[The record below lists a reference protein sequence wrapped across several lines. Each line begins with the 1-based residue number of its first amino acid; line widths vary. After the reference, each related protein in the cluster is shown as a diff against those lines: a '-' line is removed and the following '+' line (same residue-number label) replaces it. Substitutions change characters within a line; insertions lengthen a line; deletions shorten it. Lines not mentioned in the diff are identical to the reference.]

1 MLRPGPTMTLG
12 RGEMTTTTSTKR
24 PVGYWIV
31 AVFALVWNL
40 IGVAMGYMQ
49 ISMTPEQLAMLP
61 EAQRQVSE
69 ATPRWIDIAFAV
81 AVFAG
86 VLGGLGL
93 LLKKR
98 WAATMFLLSLVAL
111 LVQVIGAFTVTP
123 AWAAY
128 GPAGLVMPAVLLAI
142 ALFLLWYANKAKARG
157 WLS

>member
-1 MLRPGPTMTLG
+1 
-12 RGEMTTTTSTKR
+12 MTTTTGTKR

-31 AVFALVWNL
+31 AVFALVWSL
-40 IGVAMGYMQ
+40 IGVAMWYMQ
-49 ISMTPEQLAMLP
+49 VTMSSAQLAMMTEP
-61 EAQRQVSE
+61 QRQVYE
-69 ATPRWIDIAFAV
+69 GTPAWLNAAFAA

-93 LLKKR
+93 LLKQR
-98 WAATMFLLSLVAL
+98 WASTMFLLSLVAL
-111 LVQVIGAFTVTP
+111 LSQVIGAFVATP

-128 GPAGLVMPAVLLAI
+128 GPTGLVMPAVLVAI

>member
-1 MLRPGPTMTLG
+1 MTD
-12 RGEMTTTTSTKR
+12 TTGVKR
-24 PVGYWIV
+24 SVGYWII

-40 IGVAMGYMQ
+40 IGAAMWYVQ
-49 ISMTPEQLAMLP
+49 VNMTGEQLALMTEP
-61 EAQRQVSE
+61 QRQVYE
-69 ATPRWIDIAFAV
+69 GTPGWINIAFAV

-98 WAATMFLLSLVAL
+98 WAATMFVLSLVAL
-111 LVQVIGAFTVTP
+111 LVQMIGAFAVTP

-128 GPAGLVMPAVLLAI
+128 GPAGLVMPAVLVAI

>member
-1 MLRPGPTMTLG
+1 MTD
-12 RGEMTTTTSTKR
+12 TTAVKR
-24 PVGYWIV
+24 SVGYWIV
-31 AVFALVWNL
+31 AIFALVWNL
-40 IGVAMGYMQ
+40 IGVAMWYLQ

-61 EAQRQVSE
+61 EAQRQVDE
-69 ATPRWIDIAFAV
+69 ATPGWINLAFAV

-86 VLGGLGL
+86 VLGGSGL

-111 LVQVIGAFTVTP
+111 LVQVIGAFVATP

-128 GPAGLVMPAVLLAI
+128 GPVGLVMPVVLVAI
-142 ALFLLWYANKAKARG
+142 ALFLLWYANQAKARG

>member
-1 MLRPGPTMTLG
+1 
-12 RGEMTTTTSTKR
+12 MTTTTGTKR
-24 PVGYWIV
+24 SVGYWIV
-31 AVFALVWNL
+31 AILALVWNL
-40 IGVAMGYMQ
+40 IGVAMWYLQ
-49 ISMTPEQLAMLP
+49 VNMTAEQLAMLP
-61 EAQRQVSE
+61 EAQRQVYE
-69 ATPRWIDIAFAV
+69 GTPGWINIVFAA

-98 WAATMFLLSLVAL
+98 WASTMLLASLAAL
-111 LVQVIGAFTVTP
+111 LTQVIGAFVVTP

-128 GPAGLVMPAVLLAI
+128 GPAGLVMPVVLVAI

>member
-1 MLRPGPTMTLG
+1 
-12 RGEMTTTTSTKR
+12 MTTTTGTKR
-24 PVGYWIV
+24 SVGYWIV

-40 IGVAMGYMQ
+40 IGVAMWYMQ
-49 ISMTPEQLAMLP
+49 VNMSSEQLAMMAEP
-61 EAQRQVSE
+61 QRQVYE
-69 ATPRWIDIAFAV
+69 GTPAWLNVAFAV

-98 WAATMFLLSLVAL
+98 WASTMFLLSLIAL
-111 LVQVIGAFTVTP
+111 LIQMIGAFVATP

-128 GPAGLVMPAVLLAI
+128 GPTGLVMPAVLVAI